1 MVNTGPSPQQVCD
14 SAFLWLEDG
23 LIQFNETDK
32 LSSIQYLA
40 SINSESSQPG
50 MLGIKDVRTSSLGAL
65 GTQETRMFS
74 CADFLQLLLIYSNCI
89 KQLLYFLPSISL
101 LWSYFLPQTCHYSLV
116 SFFPLVCSPVS
127 ADFHMRGNVMF
138 VYINFAI

>member
-65 GTQETRMFS
+65 GTQETRCSAVLTFFS
-74 CADFLQLLLIYSNCI
+74 FY
-89 KQLLYFLPSISL
+89 
-101 LWSYFLPQTCHYSLV
+101 
-116 SFFPLVCSPVS
+116 
-127 ADFHMRGNVMF
+127 
-138 VYINFAI
+138 